1 MGCFVMVKFFLFF
14 LFFLNFLDAKPT
26 EDHLKKILPKF
37 EQYIK
42 KVQADWGAPG
52 IAVGIVKD
60 GRVVYIKTFGVREV
74 GTNKKIDEHTVFQ
87 IASLTKNILVHLYA
101 KLVQEG
107 KVKWDDPVTK
117 YMPNFFIGNAD
128 VTHKFTIRDLMS
140 HRSGLPSFSCDSLW
154 NLDFSADEIIQGM
167 AKIPLK
173 RPFHSKY
180 GYQNQLYGMAS
191 QIAEKITGKTIEV
204 LFKEYFFT
212 PMQLADSSAGLS
224 GIKPEESFLHRLLH
238 RGTEINVA
246 YPHDD
251 RGNKTHLMELTPLIY
266 RFPGSTGA
274 NMSVSDLSQWMIFML
289 NKGAYKGKQLI
300 DEKNYNEL
308 LIPNIDCAMQYDDA
322 QFPGDRYEKVEY
334 SMGHFIM
341 RYGEGKRFV
350 TTRGHMGGFYGT
362 RSLMVVVPEEQL
374 GIVVLSNYG
383 SFRVSFVPEAIHNK
397 FMDLYLELSD
407 IDWSKRLKDKFESIK
422 KQNKTY
428 KSMQRL
434 QQPKTARILR
444 DYTGT
449 FRNELYGE
457 LILEEDLNIL
467 YLIFRGKKIPLEH
480 FNGNEFT
487 FPGHLLSEAY
497 CEGDVGYIDFGAR
510 TGQKIDLCV
519 ISSLLDEGKDQGL
532 FERIK

>member
-1 MGCFVMVKFFLFF
+1 MIAKFFFF
-14 LFFLNFLDAKPT
+14 LALVIYSFDVTLAS
-26 EDHLKKILPKF
+26 DHLTKILPEF
-37 EQYIK
+37 EKYIE

-60 GRVVYIKTFGVREV
+60 GKVVYIKTFGVREV
-74 GTNKKIDEHTVFQ
+74 GIDKKIDEHTVFQ

-117 YMPNFFIGNAD
+117 YMPNFFIGNAE
-128 VTHKFTIRDLMS
+128 VTQKFTIRDLMS
-140 HRSGLPSFSCDSLW
+140 HRSGLPSFSGDTLW
-154 NLDFSADEIIQGM
+154 QLDFSADEIIQGM

-180 GYQNQLYGMAS
+180 GYQNQLFGMAS
-191 QIAEKITGKTIEV
+191 MIAEKITGKTIET

-212 PMQLADSSAGLS
+212 PMQLTDSSVGISA
-224 GIKPEESFLHRLLH
+224 IKPEESLLSRLFH
-238 RGTEINVA
+238 RGTELNIA
-246 YPHDD
+246 HPHDD
-251 RGNKTHLMELTPLIY
+251 RGNSPNLLELSPLIY

-274 NMSVSDLSQWMIFML
+274 NMSISDLSQWMIFML
-289 NKGAYKGKQLI
+289 NKGVYKGNTLI
-300 DEKNYNEL
+300 DEKQYDEL
-308 LIPNIDCAMQYDDA
+308 LIPNINCAMQYDDS

-407 IDWSKRLKDKFESIK
+407 IDWSKRLKDNFDSIK

-434 QQPKTARILR
+434 QRPKTARILQ

-449 FRNELYGE
+449 FKNELYGE
-457 LILEEDLNIL
+457 LSLVEESNIL
-467 YLIFRGKKIPLEH
+467 YLMFRGKKIPLEH

-487 FPGHLLSEAY
+487 FPGYLLSEAY
-497 CEGDVGYIDFGAR
+497 CEGDVGYIEFGAR
-510 TGQKIDLCV
+510 DGQKLNVCA
-519 ISSLLDEGKDQGL
+519 ISSLIDEGKDQGI
-532 FERIK
+532 FERTQ